1 MSYQGPQTHTFLYHA
16 YALALGGWVKDKNKN
31 YLPIQGVAP
40 SVLSIVGGYSSASE
54 TNVNIGFEN
63 KYPFGDGGPSDFHIY
78 VGHAYTEVRGT
89 DVYDD
94 EHPFGIYQTTVR
106 SVLDEVRINDVFTVE
121 HAETV
126 LRSTHRK
133 PGDGDASEGDVTVG
147 DSNIAGVRVDGRR
160 VKVDKRNAVDRVTRF
175 GELQPQVSD
184 QLRLMEFAGKAGDP
198 TGDPWFTELCSWCNP
213 SAVVPADDTDLDYAR
228 DIAMQNRDS
237 RANFRYSIF
246 KDVELDAPGRDHPR
260 GVKTFKS
267 SIFVPEFGRIFL
279 GEVIASHGTK
289 RATMFR
295 LNLGCDNCGDVGG
308 SGGSTNGG
316 PMP

>member
-1 MSYQGPQTHTFLYHA
+1 MSFPGRQKYTFLYHA
-16 YALALGGWVKDKNKN
+16 YALALGGWVKDKNHN

-54 TNVNIGFEN
+54 TDVNIGFEN
-63 KYPFGDGGPSDFHIY
+63 KYPFGDAGPSDFHIY
-78 VGHAYTEVRGT
+78 VGHAYTEVRGA

-106 SVLDEVRINDVFTVE
+106 SVLDEVRINDVFAVE

-126 LRSTHRK
+126 LQSTHRK

-160 VKVDKRNAVDRVTRF
+160 VKVDKRDTIDRIKKF
-175 GELQPQVSD
+175 GELQKQVND
-184 QLRLMEFAGKAGDP
+184 QLHLMEFAGKGGP
-198 TGDPWFTELCSWCNP
+198 TGDPWLTELCSWCDEN
-213 SAVVPADDTDLDYAR
+213 AVVPEDDKDLDYAR
-228 DIAMQNRDS
+228 DVAAQNHNS
-237 RANFRYSIF
+237 QANLRYSIF
-246 KDVELDAPGRDHPR
+246 KDVVLDTPRRDQPR
-260 GVKTFKS
+260 NIKTFKS
-267 SIFVPEFGRIFL
+267 SIFVQDFGRIFL

-295 LNLGCDNCGDVGG
+295 INLGCDNCGDVGG